1 MELKTISEVQQE
13 IEKKILILD
22 CSIKYMLSL
31 YDSAARFI
39 KLMNVF
45 IFIIISEFSFFY
57 KDDIGI
63 QNIKLTYTIFAS
75 LCTWEVLAS
84 IVNRKIL
91 SRRIVD
97 SKFNISWDVFS
108 QYIDF
113 NNLNDFEKERI
124 YKEKLMKSA
133 GLFDK

>member
-1 MELKTISEVQQE
+1 
-13 IEKKILILD
+13 
-22 CSIKYMLSL
+22 MLSL

-39 KLMNVF
+39 KLMNIF
-45 IFIIISEFSFFY
+45 IFIVISAFSFFY

-63 QNIKLTYTIFAS
+63 QNIKLTYAIFAS
-75 LCTWEVLAS
+75 LCVWEVLAS
-84 IVNRKIL
+84 TANRKIL
-91 SRRIVD
+91 SRHIVD

-113 NNLNDFEKERI
+113 NNLDDFEKERI

>member
-63 QNIKLTYTIFAS
+63 QNIKLTYAIFAS

-113 NNLNDFEKERI
+113 NNLDDFETERI